1 MATGGT
7 VIVRDLGL
15 TTILKNMKAF
25 DGVALA
31 VGIQGPEAG
40 AIHPDSELDNVGLG
54 VIHEF
59 GAPGAGI
66 PVRSWLRA
74 AFDFNEA
81 RWLSLAGRVAEK
93 VYETTPAQPGRALG
107 IMGEV
112 VVADI
117 KKRFAQGIPPPLKQA
132 TIDARAKQ
140 FGQKSSK
147 PLLATGALRQAV
159 TWTVRRR

>member
-1 MATGGT
+1 MAAGGT

-15 TTILKNMKAF
+15 TAILKNMKAF

-59 GAPGAGI
+59 GAPNAGI

-81 RWLSLAGRVAEK
+81 RWLVQAAIVADK
-93 VYETTPAQPGRALG
+93 VYKTTPERPGRALG

-117 KKRFAQGIPPPLKQA
+117 KKRMAQGIPPPLKQA
-132 TIDARAKQ
+132 TIDRK
-140 FGQKSSK
+140 GSSK
-147 PLLATGALRQAV
+147 PLIDTGILRDSI

>member
-1 MATGGT
+1 MAAGT

-15 TTILKNMKAF
+15 TAILKNMDSF

-40 AIHPDSELDNVGLG
+40 AIHPDGELDNVTLGL
-54 VIHEF
+54 IHEF
-59 GAPGAGI
+59 GAPAAGI

-81 RWLSLAGRVAEK
+81 RWIAQAAIIAEK
-93 VYETTPAQPGRALG
+93 VYDTTPAQPGRALG

-112 VVADI
+112 VVSDI
-117 KKRFAQGIPPPLKQA
+117 KRRFAQGIPPPLKQT
-132 TIDARAKQ
+132 TIDRK
-140 FGQKSSK
+140 GSSK
-147 PLLATGALRQAV
+147 PLIDTGALRDSI